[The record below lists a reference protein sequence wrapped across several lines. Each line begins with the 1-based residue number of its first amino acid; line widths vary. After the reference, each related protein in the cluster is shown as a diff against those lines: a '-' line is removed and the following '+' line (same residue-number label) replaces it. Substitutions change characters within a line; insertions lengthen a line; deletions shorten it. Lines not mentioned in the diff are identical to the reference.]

1 MRLADYFVSR
11 LIEAGVETVFTVTG
25 RGSLYLTDALARRPE
40 IRVVAMHNEQSA
52 SYGAVASADISGRLS
67 VCLVSTGCA
76 MTNAVSGVLSAWQD
90 ELPVLFVSGQHTL
103 SETTRFSGSSRRT
116 FGEQETDIALI
127 VGSITKMAQ
136 MVTSPAEFDD
146 LFNLSIMHALTGRK
160 GPVWIDIPLDLQS
173 ARIEPEAFDK
183 KLQIKSS
190 KNVEANV
197 DVNDVAEKLAKS
209 LRPVF
214 LVGGGLRR
222 DGGVVAFRKLLEKV
236 RIPVVFDSSAVDVYG
251 SANQLSIGSV
261 GAMGCSRA
269 GNIVLQKSDFVIAL
283 GSQLR
288 SSLVG
293 ERPKSFVP
301 NGEILLVDVDDS
313 CVNDELSSL
322 SGFIASD
329 VLHFVE
335 ALDLETEEVQREDWV
350 AWSKFVKT
358 SVQTY
363 DYSKDQDS
371 RIDLYH
377 LSDVLSEVLSD
388 QSIVVTES
396 GLTELIIP
404 TMLEFRL
411 GQRSVHPV
419 SQGAMGFGLPAA
431 IGVCAETRSEEVV
444 LVTGEGSLMMNVQEL
459 QTIRHHQLP
468 IKIVVVENGGYAV
481 IRKRQSELFR
491 GRTIGTDSSNGIS
504 FPDLRALADVFGL
517 KYRCAERASELKTT
531 LIEFL
536 SQEGPALCEIKGLEN
551 QEYVR
556 VARSRANNGELQ
568 SRPIDD
574 QFPFLGEAKMLEIT
588 SALRTI
594 ER

>member
-11 LIEAGVETVFTVTG
+11 LIEAKVETVFTVTG

-52 SYGAVASADISGRLS
+52 SYAAVASADVSGRLS

-76 MTNAVSGVLSAWQD
+76 MTNAISGVLSAWQD
-90 ELPVLFVSGQHTL
+90 ELPVLFVSGQHAL
-103 SETTRFSGSSRRT
+103 SETTRYSGSPRRT
-116 FGEQETDIALI
+116 FGEQETDIASI

-136 MVTSPAEFDD
+136 MLTSPAEFDD
-146 LFNLSIMHALTGRK
+146 LFDLATRYALTGRK
-160 GPVWIDIPLDLQS
+160 GPVWLDIPLDLQS
-173 ARIEPEAFDK
+173 ARIEPGIIDK
-183 KLQIKSS
+183 KLRLESTEEVKESADI
-190 KNVEANV
+190 KNVAN
-197 DVNDVAEKLAKS
+197 KLAKA

-222 DGGVVAFRKLLEKV
+222 DGGVVAFRKLLEKT

-251 SANQLSIGSV
+251 TANHLSIGSV

-269 GNIVLQKSDFVIAL
+269 GNIVLQKADLVIAL

-293 ERPKSFVP
+293 ERPRSFVP
-301 NGEILLVDVDDS
+301 NGEVLLVDVDDS
-313 CVNDELSSL
+313 CINNELSSL
-322 SGFIASD
+322 KGFIKSD
-329 VLHFVE
+329 VLQFVE
-335 ALDLETEEVQREDWV
+335 ALNLMTEEVEREDWV
-350 AWSKFVKT
+350 AWSTFVKT

-371 RIDLYH
+371 RVDLYH

-404 TMLEFRL
+404 TTMGFRL
-411 GQRSVHPV
+411 GQRSIHPV

-431 IGVCAETRSEEVV
+431 IGVYAETRSEEIV
-444 LVTGEGSLMMNVQEL
+444 LVTGEGSLMMNIQEL
-459 QTIRHHQLP
+459 QTIRHHQMP

-491 GRTIGTDSSNGIS
+491 GRTIGTDNSNGIS

-517 KYRCAERASELKTT
+517 KYRCVVRASDLRAT
-531 LIEFL
+531 LTDVL
-536 SQEGPALCEIKGLEN
+536 SHDGPAFCEIKGLEN

-556 VARSRANNGELQ
+556 VSRARASNGELQ

-574 QFPFLGEAKMLEIT
+574 QFPFLGEAKMSDLT

-594 ER
+594 EW